1 MILNKGKYTGFLFV
15 VIPVAL
21 FSLFYINHSI
31 VLEIKEITK
40 NRIDKFA
47 SLFTIALNEDRDDV
61 RQYAIDTLIPSLD
74 FPIIITTSTD
84 ECYAILNMEGI
95 DCLNV
100 DHNFYAQTLYGMDQ
114 EFKPKEIYYKGILA
128 NKIHYSDYNV
138 ISIIRWVP
146 FIEIS
151 IFLLLMLFI
160 IWSFMKSMLSDR
172 NNIYA
177 GMAKE
182 TAHQIGTPLSSLM
195 GWVEYIENHPEE
207 YIFGLK
213 NLKEDVSR
221 LQMVSDR
228 FSKIGVKS
236 ISEKVLIK
244 SIILETEKYMSKRL
258 PSGNKIEIKGE
269 VDANIFIFGDQLLLS
284 WAFENIIK
292 NSVDSLRGPEGLIV
306 INLSETKSS
315 LELEVI
321 DNGVGIPY
329 RLHSKIF
336 SPGFTTKDRGW
347 GIGLSLAKRI
357 IETLHSGKIRL
368 VSSMPGKTIFRIS
381 FSK

>member
-1 MILNKGKYTGFLFV
+1 MILKGDKYKRFLFV
-15 VIPVAL
+15 VIPIAI

-31 VLEIKEITK
+31 VIEIKEITK

-47 SLFTIALNEDRDDV
+47 SLFTKALNEDRDDV

-84 ECYAILNMEGI
+84 ECYAILNMDGI

-100 DHNFYAQTLYGMDQ
+100 DQNFYSQTLHDMDQ

-128 NKIHYSDYNV
+128 NKIHYSDYNI

-146 FIEIS
+146 FVEIS
-151 IFLLLMLFI
+151 IFFLLMLFT
-160 IWSFMKSMLSDR
+160 IWSFMKSMHSDR

-195 GWVEYIENHPEE
+195 GWIEYIENHPEE

-213 NLKEDVSR
+213 NLKEDVGR

-236 ISEKVLIK
+236 ILEKVSIK
-244 SIILETEKYMSKRL
+244 SIILETEQYMSKRL
-258 PSGNKIEIKGE
+258 PSGNRIQIKSEID
-269 VDANIFIFGDQLLLS
+269 VNIFIFGDRLLLS

-292 NSVDSLRGPEGLIV
+292 NSVDSLRGFGGLIV

-315 LELEVI
+315 LELEFV

-329 RLHSKIF
+329 GLHSKIF
-336 SPGFTTKDRGW
+336 SPGVTTKDRGW

-357 IETLHSGKIRL
+357 IETIHSGKIRL
-368 VSSMPGKTIFRIS
+368 ISSMPGKTVFRIS
-381 FSK
+381 FPK

>member
-1 MILNKGKYTGFLFV
+1 MILKGDKYKRFLFV
-15 VIPVAL
+15 VIPIAI

-31 VLEIKEITK
+31 VIEIKEITK

-47 SLFTIALNEDRDDV
+47 SLFTKALNEDRDDV

-84 ECYAILNMEGI
+84 ECYAILNMDGI

-100 DHNFYAQTLYGMDQ
+100 DQNFYSQTLHDMDK

-128 NKIHYSDYNV
+128 NKIHYNDYNI

-146 FIEIS
+146 FVEIS
-151 IFLLLMLFI
+151 IFFLLMLFT
-160 IWSFMKSMLSDR
+160 IWSFMKSMHSDR

-195 GWVEYIENHPEE
+195 GWIEYIENHPEE
-207 YIFGLK
+207 YVFGLK
-213 NLKEDVSR
+213 NLKEDVGR

-236 ISEKVLIK
+236 ILEKVSIK
-244 SIILETEKYMSKRL
+244 SIILETEQYMSKRL
-258 PSGNKIEIKGE
+258 PSGNRIEIKSE
-269 VDANIFIFGDQLLLS
+269 IDVNIFIFGDRLLLS

-292 NSVDSLRGPEGLIV
+292 NSVDSLRGFGGLIV

-315 LELEVI
+315 LELEVV

-336 SPGFTTKDRGW
+336 SPGVTTKDRGW

-357 IETLHSGKIRL
+357 IETIHDGKIRL
-368 VSSMPGKTIFRIS
+368 ISSMPGKTVFRIS
-381 FSK
+381 FPK